1 MRIGAF
7 RNKITIQQRTTS
19 KDDVGQPLDT
29 WTTFTIAWAD
39 IRVQKGLEAIKA
51 DKMSSMA
58 RASIRIR
65 YTEGI
70 TAGMR
75 VLQGSTT
82 YNILSVSPDVATR
95 KYVDLACE
103 IAN

>member
-7 RNKITIQQRTTS
+7 RNKIVIQHQSTS
-19 KDDVGQPLDT
+19 KDEVGQPLDT
-29 WTTFTIAWAD
+29 WTTFKIVWAD
-39 IRVQKGLEAIKA
+39 IRVQRGLEAIKA

-58 RASIRIR
+58 RASLRIR

-75 VLQGSTT
+75 AIQGSTT

-103 IAN
+103 IVN